1 MDHWGWQKKYV
12 ALCAELRI
20 DFFFFQVDKTLEQC
34 VGYWK
39 MEQSAYF
46 LTGEKCTVISDVAEL
61 KLNEQGF
68 ILRGWQILPRHSAGH
83 QIKLPFL
90 YLSIQFFKSLFVT
103 VI

>member
-1 MDHWGWQKKYV
+1 MAKEAGSPVCRVKG
-12 ALCAELRI
+12 R
-20 DFFFFQVDKTLEQC
+20 FFFQVGETLGQC

-39 MEQSAYF
+39 MEQSACF
-46 LTGEKCTVISDVAEL
+46 LTGEKCTVISDVADL

-90 YLSIQFFKSLFVT
+90 YLSIFSFLKVFLLL
-103 VI
+103 

>member
-1 MDHWGWQKKYV
+1 MD
-12 ALCAELRI
+12 E
-20 DFFFFQVDKTLEQC
+20 TLGQC

-39 MEQSAYF
+39 MEQSACF